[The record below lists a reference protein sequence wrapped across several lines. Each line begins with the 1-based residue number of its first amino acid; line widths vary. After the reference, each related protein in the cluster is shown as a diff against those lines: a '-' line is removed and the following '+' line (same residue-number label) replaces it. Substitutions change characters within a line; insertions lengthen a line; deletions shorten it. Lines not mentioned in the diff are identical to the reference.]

1 MIFYSSV
8 AIVIGVLM
16 IGIGVF
22 NLIRK
27 KEGEIVAKKSHLKDS
42 KLYLKISG
50 SLMMAIGA
58 SLLISGITSFIVD
71 KDLIFAII
79 FSVLI
84 FGYLLTDFIVQ
95 KKLTIK

>member
-22 NLIRK
+22 NLISK

-71 KDLIFAII
+71 KDLIFSII